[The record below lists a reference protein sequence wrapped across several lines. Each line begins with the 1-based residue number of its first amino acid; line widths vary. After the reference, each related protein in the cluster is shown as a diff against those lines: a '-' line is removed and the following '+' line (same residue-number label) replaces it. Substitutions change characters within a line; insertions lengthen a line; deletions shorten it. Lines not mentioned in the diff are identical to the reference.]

1 MKMMNRLATG
11 LATACALTM
20 ATFAAP
26 AAFAETITDV
36 AGRTI
41 EIETPVKRI
50 ILGEGRQ
57 VYAIAPLQKDNP
69 FQNVIGWKDDMIL
82 YDPDAYRKYLAK
94 FPALKDMANF
104 GSPYAADFSIEKA
117 IAMDADLVILNLG
130 EYLKAQETGIIE
142 KLDKAGIKVVFVD
155 FRQRPTQNTVPS
167 IQMLGRL
174 LGKQK
179 EAQEFTDFYLQQ
191 MRLVYTRTVGKPEDK
206 KPLVFVE
213 RAQGYNPNKCCSTFG
228 SANLG
233 RLVEEAGGRNWGST
247 MFTGFTGN
255 VNPEQIFVTD
265 PDVIIGSGANWS
277 EANPSTTA
285 VLLGYEADDKMAQ
298 ERMAALAAR
307 PGWETLK
314 AVKSKEFYSIYHQ
327 FYNNPYHFV
336 AVQVFAKWFYPEDF
350 KDIDPNK
357 TMQEL
362 HDRFLPVD
370 NGGLFWA
377 KLR

>member
-1 MKMMNRLATG
+1 MMNRLATG

-26 AAFAETITDV
+26 AVFAETITDV

>member
-11 LATACALTM
+11 LAMACVLTM

>member
-26 AAFAETITDV
+26 AVFAETITDV